1 MILAARKS
9 VLVEGVEERIRVELL
24 DGVYARLDPL
34 AGQHHERAAH
44 RRYAGGVADGLAADL
59 AVALLVIA
67 DVIDIVVLLL
77 TVLHTG
83 EDAADVGL
91 ALRARAEARRIREER
106 LQELN
111 RHDFLTLEADRGG
124 RQHADVLETAHVIEV
139 ALTEGHEETDA
150 LHVRQVLAEG
160 LDLLVMQKVHVLLA
174 DLVEGILALDAHGRD
189 LHPLAVLHVAARC
202 RYLTEVDLRVKVSR
216 EGIAVVTAV
225 AVEDV
230 DGVDTVEL
238 VLRRICAV
246 RLGYARVEAAA
257 EECREAGVLELL
269 LVGPLPAVIE
279 VSGEAGFLT
288 ALFVDRAPLRIIRVL
303 RLVVRGIHVVDAAG
317 EAGIHDG
324 EVLVRKGDVHHEIR
338 LVAADQ
344 CAELLDVVGIDLCR
358 RDLRLRRR
366 CELLR
371 EGVTLR
377 LGAAG
382 NAELRKN
389 VTHLTALGNRNTGYT
404 TAADH

>member
-1 MILAARKS
+1 M
-9 VLVEGVEERIRVELL
+9 
-24 DGVYARLDPL
+24 
-34 AGQHHERAAH
+34 
-44 RRYAGGVADGLAADL
+44 
-59 AVALLVIA
+59 IA
-67 DVIDIVVLLL
+67 DIVDIVVLLL

-91 ALRARAEARRIREER
+91 ALRARAEARRIREEC

-124 RQHADVLETAHVIEV
+124 RQHADILETTHMIEV

-150 LHVRQVLAEG
+150 LHIRQVLAEG
-160 LDLLVMQKVHVLLA
+160 LDLLVVQKVHILLA

-189 LHPLAVLHVAARC
+189 LHPLAILHVAARC
-202 RYLTEVDLRVKVSR
+202 GYLAEVDLRVEVGR

-225 AVEDV
+225 AVKDV
-230 DGVDTVEL
+230 DRVDAVEL
-238 VLRRICAV
+238 VLRRIRAV
-246 RLGYARVEAAA
+246 RLGHARVEAAA
-257 EECREAGVLELL
+257 EQCREASLLELL
-269 LVGPLPAVIE
+269 LVGPLPAVVE
-279 VSGEAGFLT
+279 VGGEAGFLT
-288 ALFVDRAPLRIIRVL
+288 TLLVDRAPLRIIRVL
-303 RLVVRGIHVVDAAG
+303 RLVVCGIHVVDAAG

-338 LVAADQ
+338 LVATDQ
-344 CAELLDVVGIDLCR
+344 CAELLHVIGINLCR

-366 CELLR
+366 CKLLR
-371 EGVTLR
+371 ECITLR
-377 LGAAG
+377 LRAAG